1 MRVNPGHTFSLD
13 PTMPEARA
21 TPGLSVTRGKKSSP
35 APFFCL
41 SHLGWVFQ
49 YLQQTHL
56 VSYDSHSGHCV
67 TVGCPPGTDIQ
78 EKLTKALEI
87 EGDLGLHEE
96 QLSGQEVPDLERADG
111 ALY

>member
-1 MRVNPGHTFSLD
+1 
-13 PTMPEARA
+13 MPEARA

-56 VSYDSHSGHCV
+56 VSYDSPCQGIVSQWDALLGLISREANKD
-67 TVGCPPGTDIQ
+67 VGDR
-78 EKLTKALEI
+78 
-87 EGDLGLHEE
+87 EGDLE
-96 QLSGQEVPDLERADG
+96 PAT
-111 ALY
+111 